1 MLLETLALGSVLYV
15 GFKSFKKQGNTEKS
29 GKNLSTNTTTQMKS
43 VVEDQFTQ
51 MVEESDDKKS
61 SAKLTFKEK
70 NDREIVS
77 ASIARVLSSVG
88 SWLYL
93 PLGFLSIPFSIYASK
108 QYHKE
113 AYELIKQGK
122 ISPETLISLSIVGA
136 IIPGY
141 FFIAS
146 LISIVSGLS
155 MKLTALVTHDSR
167 QQLISA
173 FKQQP
178 NFVWLMVK
186 GVEVRIPFNELQ
198 RDNIVV
204 VCTGE
209 MIPADGTVIEGMA
222 SVDQHILTG
231 EARPVDKESGE
242 EVFAS
247 TVVLS

>member
-1 MLLETLALGSVLYV
+1 MLALGSVLYV
-15 GFKSFKKQGNTEKS
+15 GFKSFKKQQQMEKS
-29 GKNLSTNTTTQMKS
+29 ENSTETSVTKERLNQM
-43 VVEDQFTQ
+43 F
-51 MVEESDDKKS
+51 EESSNQNTQQTISEAS
-61 SAKLTFKEK
+61 SALTFKEQ

-77 ASIARVLSSVG
+77 ASVAMVLSSAG
-88 SWLYL
+88 AWLYL
-93 PLGFLSIPFSIYASK
+93 PLGFLSIPFFIYASK

-155 MKLTALVTHDSR
+155 MKLTTLVTHDSR

-173 FKQQP
+173 FEQQP

-198 RDNIVV
+198 RGDIVV

-242 EVFAS
+242 
-247 TVVLS
+247 